1 MIGFGPI
8 RTLLVSQLFHIC
20 KSNRTEWSP
29 VRSVIRRVMNKNRTT
44 AIRESDLL
52 ITNMITDRIGR
63 HDILLPIHQIYDRI
77 WERNLTSDIRF
88 HKKNQLTRRNARQQ
102 RAQMTRSVHLHRHDV
117 LTVPLTVLLYCPITY
132 MTRKL
137 SCYTIQ
143 LQAWRVHCPISV
155 QIGLVITNH
164 VREFC
169 CSFD

>member
-8 RTLLVSQLFHIC
+8 RALLVSQLFHIC
-20 KSNRTEWSP
+20 KSDRTEWSP

-63 HDILLPIHQIYDRI
+63 HDILLQIHQIYDRI
-77 WERNLTSDIRF
+77 WERNLTSVIRF
-88 HKKNQLTRRNARQQ
+88 HQKKKQLTRRNARQQ
-102 RAQMTRSVHLHRHDV
+102 RAHMTRSVHLHRHDV
-117 LTVPLTVLLYCPITY
+117 LTVPLSYYTV
-132 MTRKL
+132 
-137 SCYTIQ
+137 Q

-155 QIGLVITNH
+155 EIGLVITNH

-169 CSFD
+169 YGFD